1 MPTFE
6 NGIELLPKSS
16 LVYVRDPHVFSV
28 YFFAL
33 AFTIFLFLLHCVDI
47 GALIGP
53 IPMKCSLDYDKG
65 SPSVLPMSI
74 TCFTYQICANRT
86 YLEIMF
92 TVLFYYHFIVQFFL
106 DLNFARIQFSLLQF
120 IDFTKILKQFKV
132 WTQTIISFFLS
143 FFPSK
148 KKN

>member
-1 MPTFE
+1 MNIALPTFE

-33 AFTIFLFLLHCVDI
+33 ALAIFLFLLHCVDMDI

-53 IPMKCSLDYDKG
+53 ISIKCRLDYNKG

-74 TCFTYQICANRT
+74 TCFTYRIFAN
-86 YLEIMF
+86 
-92 TVLFYYHFIVQFFL
+92 
-106 DLNFARIQFSLLQF
+106 
-120 IDFTKILKQFKV
+120 
-132 WTQTIISFFLS
+132 
-143 FFPSK
+143 
-148 KKN
+148 